1 MLYGEI
7 RIYNRLL
14 KTWSIRTLAK
24 WANSLMFFWLEVR
37 NGRTLSENINGRT
50 LEHDDIGPHLQDCK
64 VISMFDFLNEIQ
76 YLNTRTPKY
85 GS

>member
-1 MLYGEI
+1 MFS
-7 RIYNRLL
+7 L
-14 KTWSIRTLAK
+14 K
-24 WANSLMFFWLEVR
+24 VR
-37 NGRTLSENINGRT
+37 PFRTLSQKNINGRT

-76 YLNTRTPKY
+76 YLNLNTRTPKY